1 MGVVSG
7 AALEAG
13 GEVTGVVPFAMV
25 AVGGEIDQV
34 RGTKGAHVLLKE
46 AGREK
51 VRLVRFCYRCERGS
65 LRVRRSVGGN
75 CECSRFSDV
84 HGRHA

>member
-51 VRLVRFCYRCERGS
+51 VRHACH
-65 LRVRRSVGGN
+65 RS
-75 CECSRFSDV
+75 
-84 HGRHA
+84 